1 MAELIGV
8 TLTDGKKTEIVN
20 LDHITRIQPMGD
32 GTSVI
37 IMTDGSR
44 IAVLGGP
51 AEIASTNRLR
61 GTH

>member
-1 MAELIGV
+1 MAELISV

-37 IMTDGSR
+37 VMADGSSP
-44 IAVLGGP
+44 G
-51 AEIASTNRLR
+51 EIALTNRLR
-61 GTH
+61 GAP